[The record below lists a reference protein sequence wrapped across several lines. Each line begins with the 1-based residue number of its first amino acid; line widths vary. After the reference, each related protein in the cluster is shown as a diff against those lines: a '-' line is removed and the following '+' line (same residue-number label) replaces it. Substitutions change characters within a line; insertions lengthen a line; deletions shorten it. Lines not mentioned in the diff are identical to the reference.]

1 MFPASL
7 IIISEMIIKTCEN
20 VLETTKKEIAENQ
33 TKNDATHNKRN
44 DEVRKQIENL
54 EMELKIMNDT
64 LSMY

>member
-1 MFPASL
+1 
-7 IIISEMIIKTCEN
+7 MIIKTCEN
-20 VLETTKKEIAENQ
+20 FLETTKKEIAENQ

>member
-1 MFPASL
+1 
-7 IIISEMIIKTCEN
+7 MIIKTCEN
-20 VLETTKKEIAENQ
+20 VLETTKKEIAENE
-33 TKNDATHNKRN
+33 NDATHNKRN